1 MSGLNITYPIK
12 AGSVRGALHGA
23 ADTDWH
29 TLTSADFKDSVSGS
43 ACASGLRFATI
54 SLINTSTSAV
64 TFLKLRAA
72 AGTGDATTN
81 EIAIAPSSVFTDDI
95 GTLRD
100 TITSIAY
107 KKGASGDALYI
118 VAGFDKE

>member
-1 MSGLNITYPIK
+1 LNERSKHHLSHQGRLCARSPAWRSGHRL
-12 AGSVRGALHGA
+12 AHADLRRLQGLGVRLC
-23 ADTDWH
+23 
-29 TLTSADFKDSVSGS
+29 LRLGS
-43 ACASGLRFATI
+43 ALRHHLAHQHEH
-54 SLINTSTSAV
+54 L
-64 TFLKLRAA
+64 
-72 AGTGDATTN
+72 ATTN

>member
-1 MSGLNITYPIK
+1 MSGLNTTYPIK

-72 AGTGDATTN
+72 VGTGDATTN
-81 EIAIAPSSVFTDDI
+81 EIRVGQIYQDDL
-95 GTLRD
+95 GSLRD
-100 TITSIAY
+100 EVSTIAY
-107 KKGASGDALYI
+107 KKNDGADVVTIL
-118 VAGFDKE
+118 AGFSAR

>member
-1 MSGLNITYPIK
+1 MSGLNTTYPIK

-29 TLTSADFKDSVSGS
+29 DVTSADFKDSVSGS
-43 ACASGLRFATI
+43 ACASSLRFATI
-54 SLINTSTSAV
+54 SLINTSTTNVAFV
-64 TFLKLRAA
+64 KLRAA
-72 AGTGDATTN
+72 TGTGDATTN

-100 TITSIAY
+100 TITTIAY
-107 KKGASGDALYI
+107 KKGEAGAALYI